1 VEKLWDCCS
10 QAGYFLWITLAEGLL
25 IVLGLGLCAIGLSLL
40 ARTTRQLRRSGVFG
54 GVFWSSF
61 RHYGEYRRRALRPA
75 GGWLLGVL
83 LLGGGLVAAYAGLAG
98 FYAARLGQ
106 IKS

>member
-1 VEKLWDCCS
+1 M
-10 QAGYFLWITLAEGLL
+10 LWITRLLARPRGLAEMAGGLL
-25 IVLGLGLCAIGLSLL
+25 MTLGLGLAAIGVALL
-40 ARTTRQLRRSGVFG
+40 ARSTRQLRRAGVFG
-54 GVFWSSF
+54 GVFWASF
-61 RHYGEYRRRALRPA
+61 RHYGEYRRRALKPIR
-75 GGWLLGVL
+75 GWVVGAL